1 MRKRVL
7 PSALLVSMFLFASN
21 ALATQPDLAS
31 ADWSVK
37 VPHNLAANP
46 PSEHAVKAFVAKMEG
61 AKPDGICSA
70 HFADLRHSGNLSL
83 VVSTSWGRFCNL
95 SIYDKT
101 SSGFEESSLQLA
113 HYANGPEIK
122 DLGGDGNLELIVPE
136 DLSGYYGAQHCMA
149 DWPVIYA
156 WTGGNYTDVSSRY
169 KDYYK
174 QELASAQKDIAAAEA
189 QKERAEQW
197 SAAHGPKPAES
208 ADNGTP
214 AGLKFGGVSAKSANN
229 GAPVGFNFGGV
240 NLVPVGEPQTTVDYG
255 PNGSVHTST
264 FFRVAPPSPPQPPA
278 APEPDRDG
286 LDCTKVEAAKIERFL
301 GMSRDAGMSDAIK
314 WKNSDNP
321 HDREFAVDVLGE
333 IGTPEAIEYLQ
344 TLSHDPD
351 SEVASSAKIRLERPG
366 PVAYTV
372 DRQQV
377 TAATGKPIQ

>member
-264 FFRVAPPSPPQPPA
+264 FFRVAPP
-278 APEPDRDG
+278 
-286 LDCTKVEAAKIERFL
+286 
-301 GMSRDAGMSDAIK
+301 
-314 WKNSDNP
+314 
-321 HDREFAVDVLGE
+321 
-333 IGTPEAIEYLQ
+333 
-344 TLSHDPD
+344 
-351 SEVASSAKIRLERPG
+351 
-366 PVAYTV
+366 
-372 DRQQV
+372 
-377 TAATGKPIQ
+377 